1 MSTSAYGR
9 GRSNASG
16 GGEPP
21 RLDTLPDEPIYDI
34 STVVQEL
41 SVRVPVLWAWEQ
53 QLGLSSQ
60 ARDGSSSKAPARRY
74 SERELVALRWVRDQV
89 LAGMPLREAAARLL
103 AAQRLSSRNSS
114 VSYPGSRSL
123 PDPGGSLGQAVAP
136 RQPSLTRPLQPGQD
150 PWAVSARVPAVT
162 RRLTETDTTSVGSSW
177 QSSPGTDSLARGNW
191 QSPATSSVGRPLAD
205 RIPPQSTQRAERDA
219 SVLVQPLLR
228 AFAHFDT
235 ALANQ
240 VVDEALA
247 HHSVETVCLRL
258 LQPALSR
265 VGDLWARHEMAIPEE
280 HFAVNFARGYLFSV
294 FHTTHEVAGGPLVYV
309 ACGPREPHEV
319 GALTLALFW
328 RRAGI
333 RVVYLGQDV
342 DGSSLVQSILAH
354 RPALVALSITTPQR
368 VRSLARLVRDI
379 DQLPSPKPFVTYG
392 GAVFVRSPE
401 LQRKVHGVYL
411 GDDAGTATWHVRRL
425 LQLDH
430 QPSI

>member
-21 RLDTLPDEPIYDI
+21 RLDTLPDEPLYDI

-41 SVRVPVLWAWEQ
+41 SVRGPVLRAWEQ

-60 ARDGSSSKAPARRY
+60 TRDGSSGTAQVRRY
-74 SERELVALRWVRDQV
+74 SERELVALKWVRDQV
-89 LAGMPLREAAARLL
+89 LAGVSLREAAGRLL
-103 AAQRLSSRNSS
+103 AAQRLSSRISS

-123 PDPGGSLGQAVAP
+123 GDSGGSLGQAVAP
-136 RQPSLTRPLQPGQD
+136 RQPSSTRPLQPNQD
-150 PWAVSARVPAVT
+150 PWAMSARVPATT
-162 RRLTETDTTSVGSSW
+162 RRLAETDATGSSW
-177 QSSPGTDSLARGNW
+177 HSAPGIDSLASGNW
-191 QSPATSSVGRPLAD
+191 RSPGASLAGRPLAD
-205 RIPPQSTQRAERDA
+205 RIPPQSTQRAERDVSA
-219 SVLVQPLLR
+219 LAQPLLR

-240 VVDEALA
+240 VMDEALSQ
-247 HHSVETVCLRL
+247 HSVETVCLRL
-258 LQPALSR
+258 LQPALAR
-265 VGDLWARHEMAIPEE
+265 VGELWARHEMTIPEE

-294 FHTTHEVAGGPLVYV
+294 FHTTREPAGGPLVYV
-309 ACGPREPHEV
+309 ACGPREPHEI

-333 RVVYLGQDV
+333 SVVYLGQDI
-342 DGSSLVQSILAH
+342 DGASLVQSILAR

-379 DQLPSPKPFVTYG
+379 DQLPPPKPFITYG
-392 GAVFVRSPE
+392 GTVFVRNPE

-425 LQLDH
+425 LQIDH
-430 QPSI
+430 KPAT